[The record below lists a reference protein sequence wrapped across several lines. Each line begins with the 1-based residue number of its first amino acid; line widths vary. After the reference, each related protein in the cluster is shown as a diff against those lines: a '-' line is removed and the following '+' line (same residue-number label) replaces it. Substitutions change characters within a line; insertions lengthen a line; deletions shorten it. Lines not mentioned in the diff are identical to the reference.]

1 MQMLH
6 FFAFVVYLKG
16 KNQSFNELR
25 LFGLKERAIQNIIY
39 CRIFLFLIHYGPCQ
53 CNMQQDA
60 AEFMIKNSKIVANLH
75 APQCSNIV

>member
-1 MQMLH
+1 M
-6 FFAFVVYLKG
+6 VYLNG
-16 KNQSFNELR
+16 KNQSFNQLR
-25 LFGLKERAIQNIIY
+25 LFGLKERAILNIIY
-39 CRIFLFLIHYGPCQ
+39 CTIFLFLIHYGPCQ